1 MRRPLTLAALA
12 LAVPL
17 AAWAQT
23 KTITLPADS
32 PYAALEPGPGMEV
45 TARECRSCHSSDYIV
60 MQPRGDAKQWEGVVT
75 KMIKVFGANIS
86 PEDSAAI
93 VRYLSS
99 QYGK

>member
-12 LAVPL
+12 LAV
-17 AAWAQT
+17 WAQT

-32 PYAALEPGPGMEV
+32 PYPALAPGPGVEV

-75 KMIKVFGANIS
+75 KMIKVFGANIG
-86 PEDSAAI
+86 PEDAAVI